1 MGRTGGLAACT
12 LTSLSLFP
20 VRTALSHTPFG
31 LAFPKVCLADVGMK
45 EIAALASL
53 TCVIPPTAGS
63 ALQGLHRT
71 YTAELLYEYE
81 SPANPLHVVNY
92 KVSSTN
98 VGRESLAGWR
108 MEGDTPMWRNLG
120 SGEPRLP
127 QWRMP
132 KQGQEPL

>member
-1 MGRTGGLAACT
+1 MPCLIHHSDWR
-12 LTSLSLFP
+12 FQ
-20 VRTALSHTPFG
+20 
-31 LAFPKVCLADVGMK
+31 KVCLADVGMK

-71 YTAELLYEYE
+71 YMAELLYEYE

-92 KVSSTN
+92 RVSSTN

-108 MEGDTPMWRNLG
+108 MHPSGTPPC
-120 SGEPRLP
+120 GET
-127 QWRMP
+127 
-132 KQGQEPL
+132 